1 MKREFTML
9 GKPYEDQRVYG
20 WFVSEKLDGV
30 RALWLPHTKD
40 VPWCD
45 EIATGLWS
53 RDGKVYHAPD
63 WWINQLPNVPLDGEL
78 WMDRKS
84 FQSTVSVVRKN
95 IGDAGWRDVKFMA
108 FDMPV
113 KMEEGVIHF
122 KNRDVKV
129 HEMQLHPT
137 ITKPMIFRV
146 ANIVLNRLENNRNF
160 EVVRQVRLTNPQDEI
175 PELLRM
181 VVDQGGEGLIL
192 RDPDSVWTQG
202 RVNTLLK
209 VKPVNYMEVIV
220 TGYYYGEG
228 KFDGMMGALEV
239 NIPGTNRLFKLSG
252 FTDEERYVP
261 SNGYP
266 KSRAIYDDSKF
277 KNGSRILIEYRE
289 LTNDGIPKEARF
301 NKTLS

>member
-9 GKPYEDQRVYG
+9 GKPYEDQHIYG
-20 WFVSEKLDGV
+20 WYASEKLDGV

-45 EIATGLWS
+45 EISTGLFS

-78 WMDRKS
+78 WFGRGG
-84 FQSTVSVVRKN
+84 FQDTVSIVRKN
-95 IGDAGWRDVKFMA
+95 VGGAGWKDVKYMA

-113 KMEEGVIHF
+113 KMEEGTIHF
-122 KNRDVKV
+122 KNQSVKV
-129 HEMQLHPT
+129 PEMQLHPT
-137 ITKPMIFRV
+137 IKKPMIFRV
-146 ANIVLNRLENNRNF
+146 ADVVLNRLQPNRNF
-160 EVVRQVRLTNPQDEI
+160 EVVKQTRLYNKSFL
-175 PELLRM
+175 PEMLEKVLAG
-181 VVDQGGEGLIL
+181 GGEGIML

-209 VKPVNYMEVIV
+209 VKPVLTMQVIV

-228 KFDGMMGALEV
+228 KYDGMMGALEV
-239 NIPGTNRLFKLSG
+239 AIPDTNRLFKLSG

-266 KSRAIYDDSKF
+266 KTRSTHNDCKF
-277 KNGSRILIEYRE
+277 KNGSVIEISYRE
-289 LTNDGIPKEARF
+289 LTKDGIPKEARYSR
-301 NKTLS
+301 TLS